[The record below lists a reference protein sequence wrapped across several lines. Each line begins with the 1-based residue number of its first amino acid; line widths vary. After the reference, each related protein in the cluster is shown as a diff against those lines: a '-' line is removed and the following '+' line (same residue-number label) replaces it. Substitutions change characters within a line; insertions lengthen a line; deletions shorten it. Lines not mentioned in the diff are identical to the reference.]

1 MIDQFKANQSWSES
15 FPRGPFTS
23 CLMLQRFLWI
33 VFDSTMKSLG
43 GSCGG
48 LLEVVVLWR
57 TAQHLGFQLPLSQRA
72 CSPPSIFSYAPRP
85 PTVFCFFL
93 YLFHRF
99 WGGAED
105 SIPDPFQS
113 CWEEVS
119 EQEGLRD
126 GLRKAG
132 VILSDFLLHPWR

>member
-1 MIDQFKANQSWSES
+1 
-15 FPRGPFTS
+15 
-23 CLMLQRFLWI
+23 MLQRFLWI

-72 CSPPSIFSYAPRP
+72 RSPPSIFSYAPRP
-85 PTVFCFFL
+85 LTVFCFFL

-119 EQEGLRD
+119 KQEGLRD
-126 GLRKAG
+126 GWSPGRLELSFLISFSILGVNALSLP
-132 VILSDFLLHPWR
+132 VILYGV